1 MNKLKLTKRDY
12 HGRNVKQRIQKII
25 DDTRECRKKIK
36 TGIKLPETLSWNEAK
51 RLYNEFDNAKVYI
64 NDIYQVLYYDEKM
77 VDNMGCSS
85 ETFKEQIRYLSI
97 KRHDKEAVKDW
108 RDFQDIKNQL
118 CGEDSEAVEL
128 FPSESRL
135 VDTANQY
142 HLWVFPKGYILPF
155 GMIARAVIEDELDGE
170 GETAKQRARID

>member
-1 MNKLKLTKRDY
+1 MKKLELTKRDY

-51 RLYNEFDNAKVYI
+51 RLYNEFENAKVYI

-128 FPSESRL
+128 FPSETRL

-170 GETAKQRARID
+170 GETAKQRARTD

>member
-1 MNKLKLTKRDY
+1 MKKLELTKRDY

-25 DDTRECRKKIK
+25 DDLEKCKKQIK
-36 TGIKLPETLSWNEAK
+36 TGIKLPNKLSWSHAK
-51 RLYNEFDNAKVYI
+51 RLYNELDNALIYA
-64 NDIYQVLYYDEKM
+64 NDTYQVLYYDEKM
-77 VDNMGCSS
+77 VDEMGYSS
-85 ETFKEQIRYLSI
+85 ENFKGEMRYLSI

-155 GMIARAVIEDELDGE
+155 GMIARAVIEDELNGK
-170 GETAKQRARID
+170 GETAKQRKRHD